1 MVRNEAGGA
10 SGSWGPQAARKHC
23 SSDSLPSGPTTAEEL
38 TEVMGIAGLRS
49 CKLALEE
56 NLITQAEYDE
66 AKRTFPMAQR
76 GQIMEGVK
84 ASLVLKKKLLEH

>member
-1 MVRNEAGGA
+1 
-10 SGSWGPQAARKHC
+10 
-23 SSDSLPSGPTTAEEL
+23 
-38 TEVMGIAGLRS
+38 MGIAGLRS

-56 NLITQAEYDE
+56 NLITKAEYDE

-76 GQIMEGVK
+76 GQIMVGVK

>member
-1 MVRNEAGGA
+1 MWGTRAPGA
-10 SGSWGPQAARKHC
+10 HRPSI
-23 SSDSLPSGPTTAEEL
+23 PSGPTTAEEL
-38 TEVMGIAGLRS
+38 TEAKGIAGLRS

-56 NLITQAEYDE
+56 NLITKAEYDE

>member
-1 MVRNEAGGA
+1 MGGSGPWGA
-10 SGSWGPQAARKHC
+10 SSQHPFGADHRRGVNRGYGHR
-23 SSDSLPSGPTTAEEL
+23 GTA
-38 TEVMGIAGLRS
+38 
-49 CKLALEE
+49 KLALEE
-56 NLITQAEYDE
+56 NLITKAEYDE